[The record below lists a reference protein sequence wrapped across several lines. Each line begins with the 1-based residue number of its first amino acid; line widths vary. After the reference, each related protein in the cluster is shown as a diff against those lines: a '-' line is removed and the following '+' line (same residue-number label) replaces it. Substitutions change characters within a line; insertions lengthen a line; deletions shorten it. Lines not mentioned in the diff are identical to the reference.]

1 MNTGLERGLD
11 LPEPVDGDPAT
22 IPDDERARRGIVRL
36 PATQAE
42 ALDALAAD
50 AHLLSTLG
58 SVLAESYLAV
68 RRSEWEAYSAGD
80 AAFEQQGHF
89 EKY

>member
-1 MNTGLERGLD
+1 MERGLT
-11 LPEPVDGDPAT
+11 LPEPVERRPGDAAG
-22 IPDDERARRGIVRL
+22 RASARGRC

-50 AHLLSTLG
+50 DVLIGALG
-58 SVLAESYLAV
+58 DELARSYLAV
-68 RRSEWEAYSAGD
+68 RRSEWAAYSAED
-80 AAFEQQGHF
+80 EEFALQHHF